1 MDNNIPI
8 HVEGIS
14 KIYKL
19 YDSPAERLKEA
30 LSISKKAR
38 HLEYAALSDISFD
51 VYKGET
57 FGIIGTNGAGKSTLL
72 KLITGVATPTSGN
85 ITVNGKVSALLELG
99 AGFNSEYS
107 GIENIYLNGVMMGFS
122 REEMKPKV
130 DSILEFADIGDFINQ
145 PVKTYSSGM
154 FARLAFAVAINVEPD
169 ILIVDEALSVG
180 DVFFQN
186 KCYKKF
192 EELRSKGTTVLFVSH
207 DIGTVKQMCSRV
219 LWIEHGIKQMLGES
233 VEVCNAYSNSLLE
246 KRAKEYLQ
254 NTKGDISGKVE
265 AEYTVEEEFEIEDFP
280 AISYTNESILSDNV
294 QIISCFMEDCKGQ
307 RITECDV
314 NQEYKVVMIF
324 RNKEEINPCI
334 VGFVLETVK
343 GLWIINSNSAINGK
357 MSGFKVD
364 AGSISKIEFRF
375 IMPPIMNGDYV
386 LGVAVSEGNDA
397 SYQVLT
403 WLYHV
408 LYVRINNDAKNSAVI
423 DVKTDIKVYSRKEKG
438 KSDE

>member
-1 MDNNIPI
+1 MIKDVSIPI
-8 HVEGIS
+8 HVSNIF

-30 LSISKKAR
+30 LSIGNKAR

-85 ITVNGKVSALLELG
+85 IEVNGKISALLELG
-99 AGFNSEYS
+99 AGFNNEYS
-107 GIENIYLNGVMMGFS
+107 GMENIYLNGVMMGFTK
-122 REEMKPKV
+122 EEMRTRV
-130 DSILEFADIGDFINQ
+130 DGILEFADIGDFINQ

-186 KCYKKF
+186 KCYRKF

-219 LWIEHGIKQMLGES
+219 LWIERGITQMLGES
-233 VEVCNAYSNSLLE
+233 VEVCNAYANSLLE
-246 KRAKEYLQ
+246 KRAKEYL
-254 NTKGDISGKVE
+254 NTKDEIVGATETGYSVE
-265 AEYTVEEEFEIEDFP
+265 KDFELEDYP
-280 AISYTNESILSDNV
+280 AISYTNESILNDDV
-294 QIISCFMEDCKGQ
+294 QIISCFMEDCNGQ
-307 RITECDV
+307 KITECDV
-314 NQEYKVVMIF
+314 NQEYKVILIF
-324 RNKEEINPCI
+324 KNRVEINPCI

-343 GLWIINSNSAINGK
+343 GLWIINSNSIINGN
-357 MSGFKVD
+357 MSGFKV
-364 AGSISKIEFRF
+364 AANSINKVEFRF
-375 IMPPIMNGDYV
+375 VMPPIMNGDYV
-386 LGVAVSEGNDA
+386 LGVAVSEGNEV

-423 DVKTDIKVYSRKEKG
+423 DVKTNIKVYSKKEQEK
-438 KSDE
+438 

>member
-1 MDNNIPI
+1 MNKDNNIPI
-8 HVEGIS
+8 RVEGIS

-30 LSISKKAR
+30 LSIGKKTR

-51 VYKGET
+51 VHKGET

-72 KLITGVATPTSGN
+72 KLITGVATPTAGN
-85 ITVNGKVSALLELG
+85 IEVNGKISALLELG
-99 AGFNSEYS
+99 AGFNNEYS
-107 GIENIYLNGVMMGFS
+107 GIENIYLNGVMMGFT
-122 REEMKPKV
+122 RDEMKTKV

-186 KCYKKF
+186 KCYRKF

-219 LWIEHGIKQMLGES
+219 LWIEHGITQMLGES

-246 KRAKEYLQ
+246 KRAKEYLK
-254 NTKGDISGKVE
+254 NTKEEIVDTVGT
-265 AEYTVEEEFEIEDFP
+265 EYSVEEDFELEDYP
-280 AISYTNESILSDNV
+280 EISYTNESILNDNV
-294 QIISCFMEDCKGQ
+294 QIISCFMEDSTGQ
-307 RITECDV
+307 RIAECDV

-324 RNKEEINPCI
+324 KNKVEINPCI

-343 GLWIINSNSAINGK
+343 GLWIINSNSAINGN
-357 MSGFKVD
+357 MSGFKVG
-364 AGSISKIEFRF
+364 AGSINKIEFRF
-375 IMPPIMNGDYV
+375 VMPSIMNGDYV
-386 LGVAVSEGNDA
+386 LGVAVSEGNEE

-423 DVKTDIKVYSRKEKG
+423 DVKTDIKVYSKKE
-438 KSDE
+438 